1 MHTTHRSRTLMDI
14 DDQNAYSRRTNGT
27 AVFGISSTSDI
38 PSAVKLMHYL
48 EEPIEI
54 EGVSDNSSAPMKRS
68 FSRFPG
74 RKRPNLNL
82 PKRYRPV
89 KSMIKYDTNSTDISY
104 I

>member
-1 MHTTHRSRTLMDI
+1 MEI
-14 DDQNAYSRRTNGT
+14 DNQNAYSRRTNGT

-54 EGVSDNSSAPMKRS
+54 EGVSDDSSAPMKRS

-74 RKRPNLNL
+74 RKCPNLDF

-89 KSMIKYDTNSTDISY
+89 KSMIKYDANSTDISY